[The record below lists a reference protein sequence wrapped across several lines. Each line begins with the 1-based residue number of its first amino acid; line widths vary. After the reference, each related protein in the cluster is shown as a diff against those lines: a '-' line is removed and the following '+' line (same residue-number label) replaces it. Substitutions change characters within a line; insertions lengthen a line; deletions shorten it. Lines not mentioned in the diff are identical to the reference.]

1 MLKTSFLTVLIT
13 SVFSV
18 LSQTAKVKL
27 NMFVEDEKG
36 KKMQSIIAV
45 YKYNG
50 QPFEDPINIGVE
62 TKKASG
68 KFNAKLPNMGGIKDT
83 SYAYIYFGALNERN
97 TLPGYVF
104 VIIGNN
110 KRTKSPAL
118 LWIDRNNNLDL
129 SDDGAPDTFYNNVN
143 NKDIVLI
150 NPKNKNASYTLNIS
164 RYDFATNPK
173 YIALLDDYY
182 KENSGIKQFSGSL
195 YSFRELRINCIA
207 GDIKIGNDSFRIGIK
222 DANCNGFY
230 NDESSDFIL
239 FGDYKVP
246 ILPDNR
252 ISIINKKGKTYF
264 ERLGK
269 KYVISEID
277 PLGNYISIYLDENAK
292 IKNSLVV
299 GKKIKKFKFENTD
312 IDKKMVSIKKYK
324 KKPTYIYVWRFNQV
338 GFDKDTAI
346 LRTIVNQY
354 GNKIDILT
362 LNYGETPKEL
372 KTFKRKAKLN
382 WTIGQSTMKI
392 NQKLFIEQYPTGILT
407 KKKLRVQKISI
418 SPSELL
424 DLLQTNQL

>member
-1 MLKTSFLTVLIT
+1 
-13 SVFSV
+13 
-18 LSQTAKVKL
+18 
-27 NMFVEDEKG
+27 
-36 KKMQSIIAV
+36 
-45 YKYNG
+45 
-50 QPFEDPINIGVE
+50 
-62 TKKASG
+62 
-68 KFNAKLPNMGGIKDT
+68 
-83 SYAYIYFGALNERN
+83 
-97 TLPGYVF
+97 LPGYVF

-207 GDIKIGNDSFRIGIK
+207 GDVKIGNDSFRIGIK

-354 GNKIDILT
+354 ANKIDILT

-407 KKKLRVQKISI
+407 KKKLRVRKISI

>member
-13 SVFSV
+13 SIFSV
-18 LSQTAKVKL
+18 FSQTAKVKL

-45 YKYNG
+45 YKYKG

-68 KFNAKLPNMGGIKDT
+68 KFNAKLPNMEDIKDT
-83 SYAYIYFGALNERN
+83 SYAYIYFGALNERK

-143 NKDIVLI
+143 NKDIVLVH
-150 NPKNKNASYTLNIS
+150 PENKNATYTLNIS

-239 FGDYKVP
+239 VGDYKTPV
-246 ILPDNR
+246 LPDNR
-252 ISIINKKGKTYF
+252 INIINKKGKTYF

-269 KYVISEID
+269 KYIISEID
-277 PLGNYISIYLDENAK
+277 PLGNYISIYIDENAK

-299 GKKIKKFKFENTD
+299 GKKIKKFRFESTD

-324 KKPTYIYVWRFNQV
+324 KKPTYIYIWRFNQL
-338 GFDKDTAI
+338 GFDNDTAI

-354 GNKIDILT
+354 SNKIQILT

-372 KTFKRKAKLN
+372 KSFKRKAKLN